1 MTVRRTRLL
10 LFLLPLLC
18 STYFFPR
25 WADVNVNSRLDMVVA
40 VVHDGTVRIDRY
52 VHNTVDYAIVDG
64 HYYSDKAP
72 GAALLGVPLYAAFA
86 LLFELPFVQS
96 MAERLADHGAFRATL
111 REDGTGVSVEK
122 VRFALAQVW
131 LSFALAAVPTAVLCV
146 LMHDYLLLHGSARMA
161 TIAVPLLYSLASPA
175 FAYANAFYGHQLAAM
190 LLFAAFVIVCRSV
203 STAVPTAVKKI
214 ERGRDDVRGNPSAD
228 ATRESGIARG
238 FFTGLLL
245 GYAVVTEY
253 PAVIVAGIVFAY
265 AAWNWM
271 QRSLMGELAAMSAG
285 GAVCVALL
293 MLYNTLVFGG
303 PLQLGYARSTLWTA
317 QHSTGLFSLGVPQPE
332 VFYELTLG
340 IFRGLFV
347 LSPVLLLAVPG
358 FVVWLRSGDRRGQ
371 ASVALA
377 AVGGMLLFN
386 ASSAMWWGGWGVGPR
401 YMLPGLPF
409 LALGMPFVLHGSGGR
424 RAMLALGAASVVA
437 TWSMTTAGQ
446 SFPSDALR
454 NPWIDHV
461 LPAWTAGDI
470 ARSWGTLLGMRGLAA
485 FIPLVFLAA
494 LLSGITLGLRRWTGK
509 QGRSN
514 GDR

>member
-1 MTVRRTRLL
+1 VTVSCSRLL

-40 VVHDGTVRIDRY
+40 LVHDGTARIDRY

-86 LLFELPFVQS
+86 LLFELPIVQS

-131 LSFALAAVPTAVLCV
+131 LSFALAAVPTALLCV
-146 LMHDYLLLHGSARMA
+146 LMHDYLLLHGASRGA
-161 TIAVPLLYSLASPA
+161 TVAVPLLYALASPA
-175 FAYANAFYGHQLAAM
+175 FAYANAFYGHQLAAL

-203 STAVPTAVKKI
+203 LNS
-214 ERGRDDVRGNPSAD
+214 ERAGEDVRGNLPAD
-228 ATRESGIARG
+228 SKGKAEISLG

-253 PAVIVAGIVFAY
+253 PAVIVAGIIFVY

-271 QRSLMGELAAMSAG
+271 QRRRLGALFAMSAG
-285 GAVCVALL
+285 GAICAALL

-317 QHSTGLFSLGVPQPE
+317 QHSTGLFSLGLPQPE

-371 ASVALA
+371 ALVALA
-377 AVGGMLLFN
+377 ATGGMLLFN

-409 LALGMPFVLHGSGGR
+409 MALALSFVLRSSGGW
-424 RAMLALGAASVVA
+424 RAMLVLGAASVVA

-461 LPAWTAGDI
+461 LPAWAVGDI

-485 FIPLVFLAA
+485 LMPLVFLG
-494 LLSGITLGLRRWTGK
+494 GITLGLWRWTGK
-509 QGRSN
+509 RS
-514 GDR
+514 RI